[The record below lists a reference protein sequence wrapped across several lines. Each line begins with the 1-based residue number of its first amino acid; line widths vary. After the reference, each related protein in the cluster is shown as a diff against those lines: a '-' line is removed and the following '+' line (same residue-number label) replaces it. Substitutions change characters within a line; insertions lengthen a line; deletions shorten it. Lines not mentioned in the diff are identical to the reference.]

1 MEGERDEAMRKI
13 DELSSK
19 NVVLDLELQKIR
31 GEALAANDKATQQEI
46 MSRKEQERG
55 ALLEKKLEE
64 IQVKVS
70 RCF

>member
-1 MEGERDEAMRKI
+1 MEAERDEAMRKI

-31 GEALAANDKATQQEI
+31 GEALAANDKATQQEFE
-46 MSRKEQERG
+46 SRKEQERG

-64 IQVKVS
+64 IRVEVS
-70 RCF
+70 RY